1 MRRKLDNH
9 ILRQTGFWS
18 SLSDSDRE
26 SLLNWGYIQDFA
38 KRHVLFHESEKGDKV
53 YVLVSGK
60 VQLLKDAGGSSE
72 ITLHLARPGEV
83 MGERLLAGALCY
95 NCRAETLEDSTV
107 IVLPAPIF
115 STILQRNPKAAW
127 HFYQSLLLRLQKA
140 EQRMFHFRY
149 NRTENRIRLFL
160 RDWVKEEGRQ
170 LATGEWEI
178 TSMLTHSMIASLS
191 NASRQ
196 YVTDFLNTL
205 RKRGVLRYDRRRM
218 VIQRLDL
225 I

>member
-9 ILRQTGFWS
+9 VLEQTGFWS
-18 SLSDSDRE
+18 SPSDSDRE

-38 KRHVLFHESEKGDKV
+38 KQNILFHEGEKGDKV
-53 YVLVSGK
+53 FVLVAGK
-60 VQLLKDAGGSSE
+60 VQLLQDAGE
-72 ITLHLARPGEV
+72 NNETTVHLARPGEV
-83 MGERLLAGALCY
+83 LGERLLTGAMHY

-115 STILQRNPKAAW
+115 SNILQRSPKTAW
-127 HFYQSLLLRLQKA
+127 HFYQSLLLRLQKT
-140 EQRMFHFRY
+140 EQRMLHFRY
-149 NRTENRIRLFL
+149 NRTENRIRFFL

-191 NASRQ
+191 NSSRQ

-205 RKRGVLRYDRRRM
+205 RKQGVLRYDRRHM
-218 VIQRLDL
+218 VIHRLDL
-225 I
+225 L